1 MTAEKLDNTQDN
13 LPLDREAVVEKLRLF
28 GIDVYRSDFTTMMD
42 EDVIQV
48 ADWLLESA
56 GYNVVEVDSDNNGE
70 QQK

>member
-56 GYNVVEVDSDNNGE
+56 GYNVVDVDSDNNGE
-70 QQK
+70 QR

>member
-1 MTAEKLDNTQDN
+1 MTSEKLDNTQDN

-56 GYNVVEVDSDNNGE
+56 GYNVVDVDSDNNGE
-70 QQK
+70 QQ